1 MTCQILNL
9 ACTGANDLPAS
20 WKANLIAALARSV
33 HWPSEPRNDVVRSE
47 EMVVQIAGQPPEPP
61 LRARSVLGI
70 ALLSE
75 DERREVKDE
84 AASGIENASAPR
96 APTKSREAM
105 LAIILKSLE
114 NEGRWSESESV
125 ED

>member
-1 MTCQILNL
+1 
-9 ACTGANDLPAS
+9 
-20 WKANLIAALARSV
+20 
-33 HWPSEPRNDVVRSE
+33 VRSE

-61 LRARSVLGI
+61 LRAMSALGI